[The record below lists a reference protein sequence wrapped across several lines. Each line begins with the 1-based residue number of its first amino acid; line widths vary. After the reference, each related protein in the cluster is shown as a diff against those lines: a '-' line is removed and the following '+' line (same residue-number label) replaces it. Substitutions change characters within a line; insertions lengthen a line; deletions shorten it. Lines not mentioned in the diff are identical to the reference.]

1 MVAERWP
8 LTPTRFGRGRPAARL
23 RSVGCSPDPAGAG
36 GALDA
41 ERANALA
48 PIVAKMPHWGAPV
61 WLWRVI
67 RALNGCKQVSQQNM
81 LVALRDRLRA
91 AVAAA
96 RQRLAQLRVR
106 GSAPPPTGAP
116 AVNDPL
122 FDDNAAPLPGT
133 GSRAF
138 WIGLI
143 IVSLSL
149 IFGLATYLI
158 LTGLTPIVPRNEVVL
173 GVLFINL
180 LLVVAMVV
188 VIAVQMAGLW
198 RGWKRKVAGARL
210 HARIVALFS
219 LIAALPA
226 LLLAIGA
233 TMTFS
238 RALDNW
244 FNRQTTSI
252 VISSLDVAHAYL
264 EEHGQV
270 IRTDIVN
277 MAKDLDDAAPQ
288 LAGDAR
294 KFRELVFAQ
303 AGLRDLP
310 VAYVVDAKGAVKVAA
325 LEDERIPYIPPPE
338 HLIRAAES
346 GQVPLLMPINSFRVA
361 AIAKLH
367 NYPDAYLYVARGVS
381 PKVVGHLRRT
391 EAGVAEYEQLRAR
404 SGGLKLAH
412 GLMYFMISLT
422 ALLAAIWIG
431 LWFAGGFVAPI
442 RRLIGAAQ
450 QVAIGNLKVQ
460 LPIRRGEGDLRR
472 LSQNFNHMTHELERQ
487 RSELVSANDQLTQ
500 RGRFIEAV
508 LSGVSAGV
516 VGLDQAGRITLA
528 NRSAQKLLGLEGS
541 ELVGR
546 DLAEALPAFA
556 TVVAEARDHKSRPQ
570 HEVTLA
576 IRGEERTFSV
586 RVPRE
591 QPGGSEGSVI
601 TFDDVTELVAA
612 QRTAAWADIARR
624 IAHEIKNPLTPIQLA
639 AERIK
644 RKYGKTITEDRDV
657 FDRCTE
663 TIIRQ
668 VGDVTRMVDE
678 FSAFARTPKPEMQ
691 DHDIRELVRG
701 AVLDRQM
708 SGADIVFET
717 KVGKDPIIV
726 SCDRR
731 LISQA
736 VTNLVKNAQEA
747 VQAFADGPNKEPG
760 WTGRI
765 ETHVR
770 RNGDRVDIEVI
781 DNGPGLPKHNRNR
794 LLEPYVTTKGNKGT
808 GLGLAIVQKS
818 VEQHGGTLALEDAP
832 AAPGRAHGALLR
844 ISLPLGPPAGG
855 QTSPPPHQRAAAS
868 GNA

>member
-1 MVAERWP
+1 VQQSQLAQTLRALSDRLFSALGAARRRLWP
-8 LTPTRFGRGRPAARL
+8 HRAGPAAA
-23 RSVGCSPDPAGAG
+23 AGAS
-36 GALDA
+36 
-41 ERANALA
+41 
-48 PIVAKMPHWGAPV
+48 P
-61 WLWRVI
+61 WLEP
-67 RALNGCKQVSQQNM
+67 
-81 LVALRDRLRA
+81 LV
-91 AVAAA
+91 
-96 RQRLAQLRVR
+96 
-106 GSAPPPTGAP
+106 
-116 AVNDPL
+116 
-122 FDDNAAPLPGT
+122 DDNAAPLPGT

-138 WIGLI
+138 WTGLV
-143 IVSLSL
+143 IVCLSL
-149 IFGLATYLI
+149 ISGLATYLI

-173 GVLFINL
+173 GVLLINL

-198 RGWKRKVAGARL
+198 RAWKKKVAGARL

-233 TMTFS
+233 TTTFS
-238 RALDNW
+238 RSLDNW

-252 VISSLDVAHAYL
+252 VMSSLDVAHAYL

-277 MAKDLDDAAPQ
+277 MAKDLDDAASQ
-288 LAGDAR
+288 LAGDPR

-310 VAYVVDAKGAVKVAA
+310 VAYVVDASGAVKVAA
-325 LEDERIPYIPPPE
+325 LEDERIPYIPPPA
-338 HLIRAAES
+338 HLLRAADG

-381 PKVVGHLRRT
+381 RKVVGHLRRT
-391 EAGVAEYEQLRAR
+391 EAGVAEYEQLHAR

-450 QVAIGNLKVQ
+450 QVAVGNLKVE

-472 LSQNFNHMTHELERQ
+472 LSQNFNHMTQQLEHQ
-487 RSELVSANDQLTQ
+487 RSELISANDQLSQ

-516 VGLDQAGRITLA
+516 LGLDAGGRITLA
-528 NRSAQKLLGLEGS
+528 NRSAQTLLGLE
-541 ELVGR
+541 EMQLVGR
-546 DLAEALPAFA
+546 ALTEAIPAFASVLAEA
-556 TVVAEARDHKSRPQ
+556 RHKGRPQ
-570 HEVTLA
+570 HEVTL
-576 IRGEERTFSV
+576 IINGEERTFSV

-591 QPGGSEGSVI
+591 QQDGGEGSVI
-601 TFDDVTELVAA
+601 TFDDVTELAAA
-612 QRTAAWADIARR
+612 QRTAAWADVARR

-639 AERIK
+639 AERIR

-691 DHDIRELVRG
+691 DHDIRDLVRS

-708 SGADIVFET
+708 AGADIIFET

-726 SCDRR
+726 TCDRR

-736 VTNLVKNAQEA
+736 VTNVVKNAQEA
-747 VQAFADGPNKEPG
+747 IQAFADGPHKEPG

-765 ETHVR
+765 ETNVR
-770 RNGDRVDIEVI
+770 RNANRVDIEVI

-832 AAPGRAHGALLR
+832 AAPGRSHGALLR
-844 ISLPLGPPAGG
+844 ISLPIGGSTLPQAPPL
-855 QTSPPPHQRAAAS
+855 PPEPAAAS

>member
-8 LTPTRFGRGRPAARL
+8 LTPTPLRSRPGCGRPAARL
-23 RSVGCSPDPAGAG
+23 RSVGCSPDPAGVGA
-36 GALDA
+36 ALDA
-41 ERANALA
+41 QLANALA

-158 LTGLTPIVPRNEVVL
+158 LTGLTPIVPRNEIVL

-198 RGWKRKVAGARL
+198 RAWKRKVAGARL

-219 LIAALPA
+219 VIAALPA

-450 QVAIGNLKVQ
+450 QVAIGNLKVE

-472 LSQNFNHMTHELERQ
+472 LSQNFNHMTQQLEHQ
-487 RSELVSANDQLTQ
+487 RSELVSANAQLTE
-500 RGRFIEAV
+500 RGRSIEAV

-516 VGLDQAGRITLA
+516 MGLDQDGRITLA

-546 DLAEALPAFA
+546 ELSEAVPAFAGVLAEAKEHP
-556 TVVAEARDHKSRPQ
+556 KSRPQ
-570 HEVTLA
+570 HEVTLT
-576 IRGEERTFSV
+576 IKGEERTFSV

-591 QPGGSEGSVI
+591 QQAAGSEGSVI

-657 FDRCTE
+657 FDQCTD
-663 TIIRQ
+663 TIVRQ
-668 VGDVTRMVDE
+668 VDDIRRMVDE
-678 FSAFARTPKPEMQ
+678 FSRFARMPKPVMMV
-691 DHDIRELVRG
+691 DDVTDTVRQVAFLQRVG
-701 AVLDRQM
+701 N
-708 SGADIVFET
+708 ADIDIEVE
-717 KVGKDPIIV
+717 VAQDPMPARF
-726 SCDRR
+726 DRR
-731 LISQA
+731 LISQGL
-736 VTNLVKNAQEA
+736 TNIIKNA
-747 VQAFADGPNKEPG
+747 G
-760 WTGRI
+760 
-765 ETHVR
+765 
-770 RNGDRVDIEVI
+770 
-781 DNGPGLPKHNRNR
+781 
-794 LLEPYVTTKGNKGT
+794 
-808 GLGLAIVQKS
+808 
-818 VEQHGGTLALEDAP
+818 ED
-832 AAPGRAHGALLR
+832 
-844 ISLPLGPPAGG
+844 
-855 QTSPPPHQRAAAS
+855 
-868 GNA
+868 